1 MEYADN
7 VPVTKNMCL
16 KHKVVVPYV
25 ELDKSMP
32 TEFVYVI
39 METLPLMEFAKDFH
53 VLIPIISMIP
63 SVNPANVKVL

>member
-32 TEFVYVI
+32 TEFVYVK
-39 METLPLMEFAKDFH
+39 KDFIGLIASAVN
-53 VLIPIISMIP
+53 VLMD
-63 SVNPANVKVL
+63 